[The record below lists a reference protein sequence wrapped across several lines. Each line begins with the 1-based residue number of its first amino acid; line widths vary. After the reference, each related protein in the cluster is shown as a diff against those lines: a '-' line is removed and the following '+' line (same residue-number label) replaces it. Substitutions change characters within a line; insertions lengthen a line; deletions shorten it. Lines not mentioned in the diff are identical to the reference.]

1 MTVEILSLR
10 ARRRWAKP
18 SQKLLR
24 RANRGTRRR
33 VGPPRNDAYVR
44 EARRILKIE
53 SDAIRKLIPRIN
65 RNFEE
70 ALELLYRCLGRV
82 IVSGMGKPG
91 FIARKISATLAST
104 GTPSLYLHPAE
115 AFHGDLGRVTKEDVV
130 LLLSHSGET
139 EEIVRI
145 LSPLKKI
152 GVKIIA
158 MTGNTHS
165 TLAKNSDVVLDISI
179 DREACPLGLAP
190 STSTAVSLALGDALA
205 LTLLKK
211 KGFKQ
216 EDFAFLHPGGDLG
229 KKLLKVKDLMR
240 KGKNHPVVK
249 QNISVKQALFAIT
262 KARAGS
268 CSVVDSSRKLIG
280 IFTDGD
286 LRRQLRENG
295 HKILLIP
302 IQEVATLRPLVVHQD
317 RLAAEALHIL
327 REKKIDE
334 LPVVDDKGRAVGLLD
349 VQDLLKA
356 GFV

>member
-1 MTVEILSLR
+1 MKSKSDVQE
-10 ARRRWAKP
+10 AK
-18 SQKLLR
+18 
-24 RANRGTRRR
+24 
-33 VGPPRNDAYVR
+33 
-44 EARRILKIE
+44 RILRTE
-53 SDAIRKLIPRIN
+53 ADAIRKLVPRIGKS
-65 RNFEE
+65 FQE
-70 ALELLYRCLGRV
+70 ALDLLYECKGRV

-115 AFHGDLGRVTKEDVV
+115 AFHGDLGRVTREDQILFV
-130 LLLSHSGET
+130 SHSGET
-139 EEIVRI
+139 EEVIRM

-158 MTGNTHS
+158 MTGNLHS
-165 TLAKNSDVVLDISI
+165 TLARNAEVVLDISI

-190 STSTAVSLALGDALA
+190 SASTAVSLALGDALA

-216 EDFAFLHPGGDLG
+216 EDFAFLHPGGNLG
-229 KKLLKVKDLMR
+229 KKLLKVRDLMR
-240 KGKNHPVVK
+240 KGKDHPIVK
-249 QNISVKQALFAIT
+249 QDLPVKEALFAIT
-262 KARAGS
+262 RARAGS
-268 CSVVDSSRKLIG
+268 CSVVNGSRKLIG

-295 HKILLIP
+295 EKILLTP
-302 IQEVATLRPLVVHQD
+302 IREVATLRPKVIHQD

-334 LPVVDDKGRAVGLLD
+334 LPVVDGKGRAVGLLD

>member
-1 MTVEILSLR
+1 MNR
-10 ARRRWAKP
+10 NRRNQTFSAK
-18 SQKLLR
+18 
-24 RANRGTRRR
+24 A
-33 VGPPRNDAYVR
+33 AVR
-44 EARRILKIE
+44 EARRILRIE
-53 SDAIRKLIPRIN
+53 SDAIRKLIPHLGWS
-65 RNFEE
+65 FKE
-70 ALELLYRCLGRV
+70 ALELLYQCTGRV

-130 LLLSHSGET
+130 LLLSQSGET
-139 EEIVRI
+139 EEMVKM

-158 MTGNTHS
+158 MTGNLHS
-165 TLAKNSDVVLDISI
+165 PLARNADVVLDISI

-190 STSTAVSLALGDALA
+190 SASTAVSLALGDALA

-216 EDFAFLHPGGDLG
+216 EDFAFFHPGGKLG

-240 KGKNHPVVK
+240 KGRDHAVVRE
-249 QNISVKQALFAIT
+249 NITVKEALFTIT
-262 KARAGS
+262 RSRAGS
-268 CSVVDSSRKLIG
+268 CSVVNGSRKLVG

-286 LRRQLRENG
+286 LRRQLRRNG
-295 HKILLIP
+295 ERILQVP
-302 IQEVATLRPLVVHQD
+302 IRDVATKRPFTVHQD
-317 RLAAEALHIL
+317 RLAAEALHLL
-327 REKKIDE
+327 REKKVDEIPVID
-334 LPVVDDKGRAVGLLD
+334 DRGRAVGLLD